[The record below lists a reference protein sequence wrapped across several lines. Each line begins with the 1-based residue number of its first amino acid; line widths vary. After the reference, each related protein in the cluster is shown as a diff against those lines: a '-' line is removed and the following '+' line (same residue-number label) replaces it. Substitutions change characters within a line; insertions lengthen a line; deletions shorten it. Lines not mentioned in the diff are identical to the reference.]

1 MKCPC
6 GWWVSQ
12 CRALFSPTDILEA
25 ESGYDENCGD
35 GGCVWHRWVGWRMDK
50 IVRKVAHHIDIPG
63 KHALGKNVMN
73 ILEGSVRNVT
83 KTGKKTQKD

>member
-1 MKCPC
+1 
-6 GWWVSQ
+6 
-12 CRALFSPTDILEA
+12 
-25 ESGYDENCGD
+25 
-35 GGCVWHRWVGWRMDK
+35 MDK